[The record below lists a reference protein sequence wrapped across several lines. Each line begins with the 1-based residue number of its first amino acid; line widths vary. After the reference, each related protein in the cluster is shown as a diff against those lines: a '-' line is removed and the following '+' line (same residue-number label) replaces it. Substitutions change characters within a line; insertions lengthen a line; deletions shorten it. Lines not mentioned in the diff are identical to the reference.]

1 MKKILMVSVLG
12 LTLTGCLTTNQE
24 AGALLGG
31 ATGAI
36 LGNTVGK
43 GNGRTAAIAG
53 GAILGTIVGSQVGA
67 NMDRPQKVVV
77 QQQSSNGSGE
87 CAHITN
93 SGVRA
98 SCERGV
104 SERNA
109 QAQRDA
115 ERQAYEC
122 GRYGRCQ

>member
-67 NMDRPQKVVV
+67 NMDRPQTVVV
-77 QQQSSNGSGE
+77 QQQSSNGYGE

-93 SGVRA
+93 TGVRSA
-98 SCERGV
+98 CERGV

-109 QAQRDA
+109 QAQREA